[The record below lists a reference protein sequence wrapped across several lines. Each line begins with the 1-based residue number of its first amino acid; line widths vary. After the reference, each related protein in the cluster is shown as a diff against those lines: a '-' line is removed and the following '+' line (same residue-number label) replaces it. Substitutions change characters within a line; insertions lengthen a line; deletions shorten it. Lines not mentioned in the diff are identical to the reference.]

1 MNILTLGIYEGDK
14 NGILVIATL
23 VFSVLL
29 LGFLFNF
36 FTIFLRFLNA
46 KGCFAAILLT
56 LTGFPAL
63 LILLLSGGH
72 TTTSILI
79 TVLSVI
85 GVITGYITRDTKGN
99 TGTFGYFLMI
109 LSIIILVI
117 TVLASGLFD
126 IF

>member
-1 MNILTLGIYEGDK
+1 MITRLLELFSGQNDF
-14 NGILVIATL
+14 LVLATL
-23 VFSVLL
+23 IFILL
-29 LGFLFNF
+29 IFGFLFNF

-46 KGCFAAILLT
+46 SGCFAAVLL
-56 LTGFPAL
+56 AL
-63 LILLLSGGH
+63 IGLPSLLVIFLIGGH
-72 TTTSILI
+72 TSLSIVI
-79 TVLSVI
+79 IILSVI

-117 TVLASGLFD
+117 MMIAVKFWK

>member
-1 MNILTLGIYEGDK
+1 MNSILLSIYEGDK
-14 NGILVIATL
+14 NGFLIIATL
-23 VFSVLL
+23 VFIVLI

-46 KGCFAAILLT
+46 KGCFAALLLT
-56 LTGFPAL
+56 LIGFPSI
-63 LILLLSGGH
+63 LILLLTGGYTK
-72 TTTSILI
+72 TTIVI
-79 TVLSVI
+79 TILSVI

-117 TVLASGLFD
+117 TVFTGRFFHLF
-126 IF
+126 